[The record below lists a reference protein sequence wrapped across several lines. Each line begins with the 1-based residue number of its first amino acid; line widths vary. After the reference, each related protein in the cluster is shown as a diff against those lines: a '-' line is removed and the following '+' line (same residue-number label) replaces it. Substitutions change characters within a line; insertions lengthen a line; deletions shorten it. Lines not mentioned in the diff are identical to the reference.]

1 MQAIEER
8 KESILKT
15 NLKYFHH
22 VDFDKKITSK
32 KILGDIPDKHKF
44 DLESKKVLNLRNT
57 NKQPE
62 MRPCYEEPLLTREQE
77 YHLFK
82 QLNFLKFKAKN
93 LIEKLNCKKSIKTKI
108 EKIENLQIKIYDLRN
123 KIASSNFRLATHI
136 LKNDFKSYREKRNL
150 DNYLS
155 DAYMDVIKS
164 VDYFNYTLG
173 NKFSTYCV
181 WVLRKNFFRM
191 INLKKNKKNEFYSI
205 DDNQTE
211 IQNSAE
217 IFLTSEVHQKEN
229 AIFINR
235 VIETAKKR
243 LNTRD
248 INRQILIIEHYFGIN
263 GKERKNLEEISG
275 LLEITKERVRQ
286 LKEKFLIS
294 MRETVRNT
302 DCKNVL

>member
-108 EKIENLQIKIYDLRN
+108 EKIE
-123 KIASSNFRLATHI
+123 TH
-136 LKNDFKSYREKRNL
+136 
-150 DNYLS
+150 
-155 DAYMDVIKS
+155 
-164 VDYFNYTLG
+164 
-173 NKFSTYCV
+173 
-181 WVLRKNFFRM
+181 
-191 INLKKNKKNEFYSI
+191 
-205 DDNQTE
+205 Q
-211 IQNSAE
+211 
-217 IFLTSEVHQKEN
+217 
-229 AIFINR
+229 
-235 VIETAKKR
+235 
-243 LNTRD
+243 
-248 INRQILIIEHYFGIN
+248 
-263 GKERKNLEEISG
+263 
-275 LLEITKERVRQ
+275 
-286 LKEKFLIS
+286 
-294 MRETVRNT
+294 
-302 DCKNVL
+302 

>member
-8 KESILKT
+8 KESILRT

-22 VDFDKKITSK
+22 VDFDKKITSE
-32 KILGDIPDKHKF
+32 KILDDIPDKHKF
-44 DLESKKVLNLRNT
+44 DLESKKVLNLRNA

-82 QLNFLKFKAKN
+82 QLNFFKFKAKN

-108 EKIENLQIKIYDLRN
+108 KKIENLQIKIYDLRN

-136 LKNDFKSYREKRNL
+136 LKNDFKNYREKRNL

-211 IQNSAE
+211 SQNSAE
-217 IFLTSEVHQKEN
+217 TFLTSEVHQKEN

-263 GKERKNLEEISG
+263 GKERKNLEEISC

-294 MRETVRNT
+294 MRQTVKNT